1 MEGTINKN
9 QKFIKFVK
17 ENYTGWLFNLPLV
30 IGLLVFTFIPV
41 IYSLV
46 YSFFE
51 YDGLFDM
58 TFVGFQNYFDIF
70 TKDRYVGTVVKNT
83 VLLTAINVPLSLFL
97 SYFLALLVNNTA
109 KGIKSYRVL
118 YYLPCMIPAV
128 VSGLLWKDMFDQTFG
143 VFNKMLGIV
152 GASPFPFFSSDKT
165 ALFSVFLMNS
175 WTIGA
180 GMILWLAA
188 FRNIGK
194 QYYEAAE
201 LDGASAFTK
210 VVKITLP
217 MSTPT
222 IFYNMIISII
232 GTLQYNGTLTFA
244 SRGGRGENDSLY
256 MYAVM
261 IYRKG
266 ILGDE
271 LGYACALAWLLLIVI
286 ALITVVIFKTSSWV
300 FYGEES

>member
-1 MEGTINKN
+1 MEKAINKSYKIK
-9 QKFIKFVK
+9 KFLKD
-17 ENYTGWLFNLPLV
+17 NYTGWLFNMPLI
-30 IGLLVFTFIPV
+30 IGLLIFTLIPV

-51 YDGLFDM
+51 YDGLTDM
-58 TFVGFQNYFDIF
+58 TFVGFNNYIDIF
-70 TKDRYVGTVVKNT
+70 TKDKYVGVVVKNT
-83 VLLTAINVPLSLFL
+83 IIFTVINVPLSLIL
-97 SYFLALLVNNTA
+97 SYFLALLVNNSV
-109 KGIKSYRVL
+109 KGVKVYRVL

-128 VSGLLWKDMFDQTFG
+128 VSGLLWKDMYDQTFG
-143 VFNKMLGIV
+143 VFNKLLGLI
-152 GASPFPFFSSDKT
+152 GLGPYPFFSSDKT
-165 ALFSVFLMNS
+165 ALLSVFIMNLWS
-175 WTIGA
+175 LGA

-201 LDGASAFTK
+201 LDGANAFTK
-210 VVKITLP
+210 VIKITLP
-217 MSTPT
+217 MSTST
-222 IFYNMIISII
+222 IFYNMVTSII

-266 ILGDE
+266 IAGDE
-271 LGYACALAWLLLIVI
+271 LGYACALAWLLLLVI
-286 ALITVVIFKTSSWV
+286 AVITTLIFKSSNWV
-300 FYGEES
+300 YYGEES